1 MLQYE
6 KETKMLKQ
14 LVALALAVALVQL
27 SCVQMAMARTTTEKE
42 MRFAEKIKAGV
53 AKLGTGKE
61 ALVKV
66 DLRDGTKLNG
76 YLLEAN
82 ENSFVVVDAK
92 TGAATTVTYPQVKQV
107 KGNNLSTGAKIAI
120 SIGIAVGLI
129 VLLVATIGRS

>member
-1 MLQYE
+1 MF
-6 KETKMLKQ
+6 KQ

-27 SCVQMAMARTTTEKE
+27 SCVQLAKARTTTEKE
-42 MRFAEKIKAGV
+42 MRFAEKVKAGV
-53 AKLGTGKE
+53 GKLGTGKE

-66 DLRDGTKLNG
+66 KLRDGTKLNG

-82 ENSFVVVDAK
+82 ENSFVVVDSK
-92 TGAATTVTYPQVKQV
+92 TGEATSVTYPQVKQV